1 MHAWICTVILIQ
13 CTGLYQKKTG
23 GCFCYMSWNLK
34 QAISLWQ
41 KVPLADFS
49 ASNHWWYTPKARVSN
64 VFLCLHNQLVVL
76 WSLIMLIKPHQFRL
90 ALAVLRSLAFFKKK
104 RMRQHSQS
112 TFPPP
117 HICLVKPG
125 IYHRLIS
132 LHAVLL
138 CCARL
143 TSFNMCIVSASVH
156 MFVVLIQSLPSVCL
170 NRLLFSRSRAELW

>member
-1 MHAWICTVILIQ
+1 MRTINLQEPFFLITFTPPTWILSWKMLLVKLLLCDTGFMLKSACVNLHCDINTMHRSIS
-13 CTGLYQKKTG
+13 KKTG

-104 RMRQHSQS
+104 KNASAFSEYVS
-112 TFPPP
+112 TTAYM
-117 HICLVKPG
+117 LSKAWN
-125 IYHRLIS
+125 LSS
-132 LHAVLL
+132 LNFSACCFIVL
-138 CCARL
+138 C
-143 TSFNMCIVSASVH
+143 
-156 MFVVLIQSLPSVCL
+156 
-170 NRLLFSRSRAELW
+170 